1 MAMKKIKKGTWIAFS
16 VGLVVLIA
24 ICCGVNHFINKINGA
39 TTAQIEA
46 RKRANEAVDQTTREL
61 TKEAQWHQ
69 DMMSQ
74 PVTVTNSDGEEV
86 TYTPKAEPCI
96 NSNQ

>member
-16 VGLVVLIA
+16 IGLIMLIA
-24 ICCGVNHFINKINGA
+24 ICCGVNYFINRING
-39 TTAQIEA
+39 TTKAQIEA
-46 RKRANEAVDQTTREL
+46 RKRTNEATDQTYREL

-74 PVTVTNSDGEEV
+74 PVTITNSDGEKV

>member
-1 MAMKKIKKGTWIAFS
+1 MKKITKRTWIAFS
-16 VGLVVLIA
+16 IGLVVLIA
-24 ICCGVNHFINKINGA
+24 ICCGVNHFINRING
-39 TTAQIEA
+39 TTNAQIEA
-46 RKRANEAVDQTTREL
+46 RKRANEAADQSTGEL
-61 TKEAQWHQ
+61 TNEAQWYQ
-69 DMMSQ
+69 DLTSQ

>member
-1 MAMKKIKKGTWIAFS
+1 MKKIKKGTWIAFS
-16 VGLVVLIA
+16 IGLVMLIA
-24 ICCGVNHFINKINGA
+24 IYCGVNHFINRING
-39 TTAQIEA
+39 TTKAQIEA
-46 RKRANEAVDQTTREL
+46 RKRAHEAADQTIRAL

-69 DMMSQ
+69 DMVSQ
-74 PVTVTNSDGEEV
+74 PVTITNSDGEEV